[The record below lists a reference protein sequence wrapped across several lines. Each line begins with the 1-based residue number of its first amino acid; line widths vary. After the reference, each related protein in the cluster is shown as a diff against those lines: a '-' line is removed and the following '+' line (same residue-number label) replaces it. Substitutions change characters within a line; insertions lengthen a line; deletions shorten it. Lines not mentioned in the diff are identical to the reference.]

1 MDAALDISAI
11 VSMVGAVATIAGVV
25 FALVKLLPELK
36 KTQAET
42 YSQIAD
48 ASESIATGAKVSNE
62 FLRDQIKDLAA
73 LRLKDIADRQ
83 KEKEETA
90 IIIDELKRQQI
101 ATDKLVA
108 EQRREIVKWKEQAE
122 KWQDYANRLSHQV
135 ISLRGTPVPLDV
147 TEDSFEDK
155 ELE

>member
-1 MDAALDISAI
+1 MAGDLDVSAI
-11 VSMVGAVATIAGVV
+11 VSIVGAIATIAGVI
-25 FALVKLLPELK
+25 FALAKLLPELK

-108 EQRREIVKWKEQAE
+108 EQRREIVRWKEQAE
-122 KWQDYANRLSHQV
+122 KWQGYANRLSHQV
-135 ISLRGTPVPLDV
+135 ISLRGIPVPLDV
-147 TEDSFEDK
+147 DDGFGDR

>member
-1 MDAALDISAI
+1 MDAALDVSAI
-11 VSMVGAVATIAGVV
+11 VSMVGAVATIAGVI

-90 IIIDELKRQQI
+90 IVIDELKRQQI

-155 ELE
+155 EL